1 MHAHVV
7 KTGLFGPTLRV
18 APLQNGD
25 TETVAAVFDGLGDG
39 SRRTRFLGAKPCLS
53 AAELEQF
60 AAEDGRRHAVV
71 AYVDG
76 DPLPAG
82 IARLVRDGDS
92 AEIAFAVAD
101 RHQGK
106 RIGTMLALELLAD
119 ARAAGIGSITAT
131 IDSSNRAALKL
142 IRRCTQIISI
152 RAEGGSLSIRAAIR

>member
-25 TETVAAVFDGLGDG
+25 TETVAAVFDGLGED
-39 SRRTRFLGAKPCLS
+39 SRRTRFLGPKPCLN

-60 AAEDGRRHAVV
+60 AAEDSRRHAVV

>member
-18 APLQNGD
+18 TPLQNGD
-25 TETVAAVFDGLGDG
+25 TATVAALFERLGEA
-39 SRRTRFLGAKPCLS
+39 SRRTRFLGAKTRLTP
-53 AAELEQF
+53 AELEQL
-60 AAEDGRRHAVV
+60 ASEDCRRHAVV

-131 IDSSNRAALKL
+131 VDSSNRAALKL

>member
-1 MHAHVV
+1 MQTHVV

-25 TETVAAVFDGLGDG
+25 TATVAALFDRLGET
-39 SRRTRFLGAKPCLS
+39 SRRTRFLGAKPRLTR
-53 AAELEQF
+53 AELEQL
-60 AAEDGRRHAVV
+60 ASEDCRRHAVV
-71 AYVDG
+71 GYVKG

-106 RIGTMLALELLAD
+106 RVGTTLALELLAD
-119 ARAAGIGSITAT
+119 ARAAGIGSVTAT

-142 IRRCTQIISI
+142 LRRCTRIMSI
-152 RAEGGSLSIRAAIR
+152 RAEGGSLSIRGAIR

>member
-1 MHAHVV
+1 M
-7 KTGLFGPTLRV
+7 P
-18 APLQNGD
+18 
-25 TETVAAVFDGLGDG
+25 
-39 SRRTRFLGAKPCLS
+39 KPP
-53 AAELEQF
+53 ELEQF
-60 AAEDGRRHAVV
+60 AAEDSRRHAVV

>member
-25 TETVAAVFDGLGDG
+25 TATVAALFAGLGDD

-53 AAELEQF
+53 PAELEQF
-60 AAEDGRRHAVV
+60 AAEDCRRHAVV